1 MYDSR
6 NEPHEFV
13 ANNRD
18 EAIAKATQ
26 FFGVEADALD
36 LGELPE
42 GSVYGLSGRAV
53 VVAAPKGRPAPSGGG
68 GGGGRDRD
76 RDRDRGRDRDRD
88 RGRDRD
94 GDRGRSRGRDRDGD
108 RGRSRGRDRDGD
120 RDRNPE
126 PAREAREEKPAAA
139 ALSDEPSV
147 GTPRGNLGESG
158 KYILGIVERLDVG
171 PFEIGE
177 SEEGDLIVCDVKGD
191 AAAALAGGEGRAVD
205 ALQLLVNQA
214 AMQRAEDGEAK
225 RVVLDIE
232 GNADAREGFLERLA
246 ERVVRRARDG
256 DRAVAL
262 DPMNGRDRRI
272 IHLAVREHDGMAT
285 MSVGEG
291 RYRQVVVVPEGAD
304 EYDEA
309 VRQTE
314 AAEQGA

>member
-13 ANNRD
+13 ADNRD

-68 GGGGRDRD
+68 GGGRDRDRD

-88 RGRDRD
+88 RGRGRGRDRD

-108 RGRSRGRDRDGD
+108 RE
-120 RDRNPE
+120 RNRE
-126 PAREAREEKPAAA
+126 PAREAREERPAPA

-147 GTPRGNLGESG
+147 GTPRGSLGESG

-177 SEEGDLIVCDVKGD
+177 SEEGELIVCDVKGD

-246 ERVVRRARDG
+246 ERVVRRAREG
-256 DRAVAL
+256 ARAVAL

-272 IHLAVREHDGMAT
+272 IHLAVREHEGMAT